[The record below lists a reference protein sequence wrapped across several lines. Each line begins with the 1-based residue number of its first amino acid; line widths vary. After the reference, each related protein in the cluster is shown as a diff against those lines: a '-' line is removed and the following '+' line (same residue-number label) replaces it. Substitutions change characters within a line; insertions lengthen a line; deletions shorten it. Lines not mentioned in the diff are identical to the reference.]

1 MNGIS
6 WSTMSEVMIAFCVIC
21 FCVNL
26 QCKRS
31 WVESWVELSWKCFI
45 LIWIVCIQ
53 FINIHTEYEFICI
66 LKSSEDPLHYRAHM
80 RRCVS
85 EVTPT
90 GNLYT
95 ASVWIFECNHTT
107 LKIYF
112 CSIYPYLDFR
122 SHRAHQRW
130 AHLPPSESRRR
141 RRRKRT
147 GRSFP
152 KRTKRRPRVCA
163 GWMFVSSES
172 CGVLV
177 CASTTALC

>member
-6 WSTMSEVMIAFCVIC
+6 WSTNSIHESLLWWCLIMSEVMIAFCVIC

-45 LIWIVCIQ
+45 M
-53 FINIHTEYEFICI
+53 CI
-66 LKSSEDPLHYRAHM
+66 LKSSKDPLHYRAHM